1 MRRNSLRKTLKL
13 NKYVA
18 TILAISMALG
28 IPAYSMEHYLA
39 TPEKEKNEAESE
51 LEGVNSEIENI
62 RGEQGALQ
70 VELTETAACL
80 SELLAEQQVLKK
92 DIEEKQ
98 IEIDEAQLALEN
110 AEKAEAAGY
119 RSMVLRIQ
127 YMYEN
132 SSEDSFWDAILGAKG
147 LTDLLNRIEYVSQ
160 IHKTDRELMEVY
172 TNTVEEVKELTQ
184 TLDVEMNNLLTL
196 QENYEHQQEALE
208 LAMEELQEDME
219 NYEEQLAAAEAKA
232 VELAEYIEEQN
243 RLIREEE
250 ERRRKEEEE
259 RKRKEEEE
267 RKRKEEEERK
277 KREEE
282 EKRKQE
288 EEANKNS
295 ESGSKNESESEQES
309 EYVDPNPD
317 VLTGEDI
324 VAYAQQFVGNPYEWA
339 GNSLTE
345 GCDCSGFV
353 NLIYRHFGFQGVPR
367 QSQRFKTY
375 GVAVEFKDIQPGDI
389 VVYPGHVA
397 IYAGNGLIVEAQ
409 SEWAGIT
416 NNRKVT
422 SGTITAIRRVI
433 GYEERK

>member
-1 MRRNSLRKTLKL
+1 MRRNSLRKTGKL
-13 NKYVA
+13 NKYFA
-18 TILAISMALG
+18 TVLAISMILG
-28 IPAYSMEHYLA
+28 IPAYGMERYLA

-70 VELTETAACL
+70 VELTETAAML
-80 SELLAEQQVLKK
+80 SELLADQQILEK

-98 IEIDEAQLALEN
+98 VEIDEAQAALEK
-110 AEKAEAAGY
+110 AQKAEADGY
-119 RSMVLRIQ
+119 RAMVLRIQ

-160 IHKTDRELMEVY
+160 IHKTDRELMDVY
-172 TNTVEEVKELTQ
+172 TSTVEEVKELTR

-267 RKRKEEEERK
+267 RKRKEEEE
-277 KREEE
+277 
-282 EKRKQE
+282 KRKQE
-288 EEANKNS
+288 EEAAKNS
-295 ESGSKNESESEQES
+295 ESGSKNDSESESEKES
-309 EYVDPNPD
+309 EYVDPDPS

-324 VAYAQQFVGNPYEWA
+324 VAYAQQFVGNPYVWA
-339 GNSLTE
+339 GNSLTN

-375 GVAVEFKDIQPGDI
+375 GVEVEFKDIQPGDI

-397 IYAGNGLIVEAQ
+397 IYAGDGLLIEAQ
-409 SEWAGIT
+409 SWRAGIT
-416 NNRKVT
+416 NDRSVT